1 MLLKQVYNCL
11 IKHFHTRVLFYWRKA
26 MINYTTPIISL
37 VVEGVDITEKDVY
50 VTLEQ
55 GRIELTKT
63 GSDLIMEAEQVQQQ
77 TNTNITFTLTQT
89 ESALFNYNR
98 NVSIQV
104 NWISS
109 AGVRDATEIKTVDV
123 MRNLLDEVIE
133 YGN

>member
-1 MLLKQVYNCL
+1 
-11 IKHFHTRVLFYWRKA
+11 
-26 MINYTTPIISL
+26 MINYTTPTISL

-63 GSDLIMEAEQVQQQ
+63 GTDLIMEAEQVEQV

-98 NVSIQV
+98 NVAIQV

-109 AGVRDATEIKTVDV
+109 AGVRDATEIKSIDV